1 MEFPEA
7 VGELANQLLV
17 WIGFGTLVGLLAKAI
32 MPGKDPGGALTT
44 VMMGILGAIFGA
56 GVLAYYSENLRV
68 SPLSPLGFV
77 VSTAGAFGLLSL
89 SRLMTGK
96 WQGNRWLW
104 NRPVRGR
111 RRVSIVQQ
119 DE

>member
-7 VGELANQLLV
+7 VSAFANQLLV

-32 MPGKDPGGALTT
+32 MPGRDPGGALTT
-44 VMMGILGAIFGA
+44 VLMGILGAIVGA
-56 GVLAYYSENLRV
+56 GVLAYYSENLRI

-77 VSTAGAFGLLSL
+77 VSTAGAFALLSL
-89 SRLMTGK
+89 NRLMTGK
-96 WQGNRWLW
+96 WQGGWWLW